1 MYINND
7 FSRLE
12 ISLSGCLENYRYFR
26 SRLDDSTKL
35 LVLVKAN
42 AYGHGAVELSKVAD
56 TYSYATTLTATATA
70 YGNSRFVCW
79 KEEGVVVS
87 TSAEYTFTVDHNVK
101 LTAYFSPNTD
111 EASYPTGIQEA
122 PACDEI
128 TVTATESC
136 IVATGNVTAIEL
148 YTVNAALTA
157 KVCGNTMSTAGIPE
171 GLYIVRATTANGYK
185 NVKVYIKK

>member
-1 MYINND
+1 M
-7 FSRLE
+7 LE
-12 ISLSGCLENYRYFR
+12 RRRRRSL
-26 SRLDDSTKL
+26 
-35 LVLVKAN
+35 
-42 AYGHGAVELSKVAD
+42 
-56 TYSYATTLTATATA
+56 
-70 YGNSRFVCW
+70 
-79 KEEGVVVS
+79 
-87 TSAEYTFTVDHNVK
+87 YTFTVDHNVK

-122 PACDEI
+122 PDCDEI